1 MKFAVLFLLALL
13 AVGCKKQGPIQPAVP
28 DQVACII
35 KLGNAPDPTVHGWI
49 AERVNYGMHLYSG
62 NAWNSPRMRAAA
74 DTLRAIN
81 PRAQL
86 GEYAHTMA
94 IGQWTIA
101 AVNRGATEGWDYDY
115 YHAVMPYVARTNQA
129 DPATGLPD
137 TAAIFHRNYCIN
149 LLLPGAV
156 ESLADF
162 YVGHSKGLDWL
173 MLDFMTV
180 PMPDFR
186 AAQGPRYVSEQT
198 GDMDLDGD
206 GVPHAT
212 YGPDGRMVSYD
223 LDEATALRTA
233 FMRLLKTLHDR
244 APSLLLIPNG
254 QLALVDDQVAK
265 LTDGVYVEGYAQWF
279 FGAFGNDYRGALFTP
294 KRVPS
299 LQSLTAARYRNGR
312 GLVLLEDRYHQMT
325 AGYSAMCFEGA
336 VEVQRIAD
344 GSDAFVQDLT
354 RSLRWLGPAQGPATA
369 VGDTLRR
376 PFKNGSVSIVLL
388 QPDRV
393 RCTAEVLP

>member
-13 AVGCKKQGPIQPAVP
+13 TVGCKRETPIQPAAP

-49 AERVNYGMHLYSG
+49 AERTNYGMHLYSG

-81 PRAQL
+81 PQVRL
-86 GEYAHTMA
+86 GEYMHTMA

-115 YHAVMPYVARTNQA
+115 YHAVMPYVARTNMP

-137 TAAIFHRNYCIN
+137 TASIFQRNYCIN
-149 LLLPGAV
+149 LLLPGAT
-156 ESLADF
+156 EALADF

-180 PMPDFR
+180 PMPDFK
-186 AAQGPRYVSEQT
+186 ASQGPRYVSEQT

-206 GVPHAT
+206 GMGHAQ
-212 YGPDGRMVSYD
+212 D
-223 LDEATALRTA
+223 LDEQSALRTA

-244 APSLLLIPNG
+244 APQLLLIPNG
-254 QLALVDDQVAK
+254 QLALVDNQVAK

-279 FGAFGNDYRGALFTP
+279 FGSFGNDYRGALFDA

-299 LQSLTAARYRNGR
+299 LQSLTASRYRNGR

-344 GSDAFVQDLT
+344 GSDAFVPDLT
-354 RSLRWLGPAQGPATA
+354 RSLRWLGPAQGPAVA

-376 PFKNGSVSIVLL
+376 PFKNGVVSIILL

-393 RCTAEVLP
+393 RCLAEVLP